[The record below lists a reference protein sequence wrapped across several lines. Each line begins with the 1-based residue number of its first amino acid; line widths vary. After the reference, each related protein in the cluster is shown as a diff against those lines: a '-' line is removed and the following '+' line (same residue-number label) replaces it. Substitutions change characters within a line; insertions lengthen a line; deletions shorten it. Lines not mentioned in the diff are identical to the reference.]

1 METKIRSALTGVAL
15 ALSVPAVAQAFELQ
29 ADERVVV
36 GELANGLD
44 YYILPLPAG
53 ESRPTV
59 EMRLYVNAG
68 SLDETD
74 EQLGYA
80 HILEHM
86 AFNGSENYSEN
97 DVVKFFERAGMQFGG
112 DINAYTTFGETVY
125 QLSIPAD
132 DTELVSEAYQVL
144 GDWAYRL
151 DISPAEVE
159 KEIGVVLEEWQRRG
173 TDDSVETQWL
183 DANLAGTS
191 WGERLPI
198 GTEESIKGVT
208 AEGLRNYYE
217 THYQPDRMAVVVV
230 GAVDPD
236 QAVAR
241 ITEEFAGFAD
251 ISDVEAAVPTDSL
264 ATVGRPWFKFSDQNV
279 AATSIEFGR
288 ISAAPEFATIAAEL
302 EAGLVNFII
311 TNAINT
317 RFAEIV
323 NASGSPVSS
332 LGFSSG
338 PYIDGF
344 ISDSLSAQSKAG
356 RLAEAAVLLEQERL
370 RLLSFGLTAE
380 ELANSQAQV
389 VAMYDNY
396 INMLA
401 NAPAA
406 SFVEGLLSA
415 ARDERTLVPS
425 IESEFALLNSI
436 SISEADAKAFI
447 EASLAD
453 GGYTL
458 FHPKGEHETVDAEH
472 YARWL
477 SEARSKEVTP
487 FAVEAG
493 AAVAGMA
500 FPGDVLGGE
509 PLALE
514 NAFQLLLGNGQ
525 QAWVL
530 QTDIENNKVQLQL
543 QLANGRLQ
551 LADEAIP
558 AANMLPFLIS
568 QQPRLGYS
576 ATQLESE
583 NTKRQVQWGMEIASY
598 NGYVY
603 VEFPVEEAAFATE
616 LLLDLI
622 YNPLPD
628 ASRLADDI
636 ALYQQ
641 DFAGFAATAD
651 GEYRRTYAVNM
662 WGETNHAWPNYE
674 LVNETTI
681 AQALQVLQS
690 DANLWA
696 LAGDIDVETGAQFLA
711 NYVAGAPVVSLP
723 PVQQR
728 LLATPLGEAQ
738 VVNGSTDEGAMTE
751 LFRATEL
758 DINPV
763 IADVVV
769 NIVDKRIIEE
779 VREEQ
784 SLIYSAWSYYFA
796 ETDEVFGQNIGAI
809 GWTSDPDKTEIVRD
823 AINQAIAGLLAEGV
837 SEEALATA
845 KNQAVNAN
853 RDYFTSLNGYM
864 ALLTDAFDNNQ
875 LPATQAQMAS
885 DIEGITVEQ
894 VEAYIAAL
902 YQGPAY
908 QLTFQ
913 P

>member
-1 METKIRSALTGVAL
+1 MENK
-15 ALSVPAVAQAFELQ
+15 VPKLLAVAIAAVPVLAAAQTQLQ
-29 ADERVVV
+29 ADERIVV

-68 SLDETD
+68 SLDETED
-74 EQLGYA
+74 QLGYA

-173 TDDSVETQWL
+173 TEESVDTQWL
-183 DANLAGTS
+183 EANLAGTS

-208 AEGLRNYYE
+208 AEGLREYYE

-230 GAVDPD
+230 GSVDPD

-251 ISDVEAAVPTDSL
+251 VSDVEAAMPTDSL
-264 ATVGRPWFKFSDQNV
+264 TTVGRPWFKFSDQNV

-288 ISAAPEFATIAAEL
+288 ISAAPEFDTIEAEL

-311 TNAINT
+311 SNAINT

-332 LGFSSG
+332 LGFGSSS
-338 PYIDGF
+338 YLDGF
-344 ISDSLSAQSKAG
+344 ISDSLSAQAKAG

-380 ELANSQAQV
+380 ELANSQAEL

-401 NAPAA
+401 NAPANN
-406 SFVEGLLSA
+406 FVEGLLSA
-415 ARDERTLVPS
+415 ARDERALVPS
-425 IESEFALLNSI
+425 IESEFALLTNL

-447 EASLAD
+447 ETSLAD

-458 FHPKGEHETVDAEH
+458 FHPKGEHETVDAEQ

-477 SEARSKEVTP
+477 SEARSEDVAP

-493 AAVAGMA
+493 VAEAGMA
-500 FPGDVLGGE
+500 FPGDLLGAE
-509 PLALE
+509 QLALE
-514 NAFQLLLGNGQ
+514 NAFKLMLGNGQ

-551 LADEAIP
+551 LPDEAIP
-558 AANMLPFLIS
+558 AANMLPFLIG
-568 QQPRLGYS
+568 QQPRLGYT

-583 NTKRQVQWGMEIASY
+583 TTKRQVQWGMDISSY

-603 VEFPVEEAAFATE
+603 VEFPVEEAAFAVE
-616 LLLDLI
+616 LLLDII
-622 YNPLPD
+622 YNPIPET
-628 ASRLADDI
+628 SRLADDI

-641 DFAGFAATAD
+641 DFAGYEVTPDAQ
-651 GEYRRTYAVNM
+651 YSKTYSVSM
-662 WGETNHAWPNYE
+662 WGDTNHAWPNYQ

-681 AQALQVLQS
+681 AQALQLLQS

-696 LAGDIDVETGAQFLA
+696 LAGDIDVESGAQLLA
-711 NYVAGAPVVSLP
+711 NFVAGAPVVSLP
-723 PVQQR
+723 AVMQR
-728 LLATPLGEAQ
+728 ELKTPLGTAQ
-738 VVNGSTDEGAMTE
+738 VVNGSTEEGATTE

-758 DINPV
+758 DVNPV
-763 IADVVV
+763 IAGLAV

-784 SLIYSAWSYYFA
+784 SLIYSAWSYYFG
-796 ETDEVFGQNIGAI
+796 ETDDVFGQNIGAI

-837 SEEALATA
+837 TEDMLATA
-845 KNQAVNAN
+845 KSQAVNGN
-853 RDYFTSLNGYM
+853 KDYFTSLNGKM
-864 ALLTDAFDNNQ
+864 ALLTNSFDENHA
-875 LPATQAQMAS
+875 PKTQAQMTS
-885 DIEGITVEQ
+885 DIEAISIEQ
-894 VEAYIAAL
+894 VEAYIAEL